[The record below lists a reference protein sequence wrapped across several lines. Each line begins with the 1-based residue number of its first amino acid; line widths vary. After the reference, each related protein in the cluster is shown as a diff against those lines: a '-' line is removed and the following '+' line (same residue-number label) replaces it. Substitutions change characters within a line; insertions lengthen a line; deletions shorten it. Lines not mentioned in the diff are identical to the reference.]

1 MAKLTGTVHVHRVEK
16 NEQGREYVAE
26 TRVFGPDDKV
36 PAEWAKLI
44 TNPAAWD
51 GGEPPKSADA
61 GDGDAPASADEP
73 DGGGEPPRSGKGS
86 STEAWQKYAASL
98 GVEVP
103 EDASRDDIV
112 AAVDAH
118 NAA

>member
-26 TRVFGPDDKV
+26 TRAFGPDDKV

-44 TNPAAWD
+44 TNPAAWE
-51 GGEPPKSADA
+51 GGEPPKSAEA
-61 GDGDAPASADEP
+61 GDGGPATPADPSA
-73 DGGGEPPRSGKGS
+73 EPPRSGKGS
-86 STEAWQKYAASL
+86 GVEVWRAHAAHL